1 MKTNLITPI
10 ITFAFM
16 AISLFSSCNKEP
28 LPLPSD
34 DSNGNQI
41 DSIVTKGNIISRD
54 SALQVVYNHTKVGLN
69 SEGTRIFAS
78 KDTISSN
85 SRVYLNRSYNYP
97 AWIVIYNKIHSRAHH
112 YCIINAYTSSIEIFQ
127 ENDWPSNLD
136 TMYDELRVH
145 GVSVTNTSDNTF
157 MQANSISAPT
167 PSNSNN
173 NKWAVIVNAT
183 HSPQYNYLRFWNDC
197 AGAYRMLVNKYGYSD
212 NQIYTLISDGTSSA
226 NDRYI
231 FSGYDS
237 SPLDLDGD
245 GDSDIDYAATA
256 QNLTSVLTTLRN
268 SISNNDHVLLFIT
281 GYGTKDTLINLWNN
295 TSISQRELKT
305 LLHNLNSKANLHVV
319 MGQGYGGRLSELEY
333 TNFKSYFLANGYS
346 EASVSREGNQYSEK
360 IYLWLSAA
368 CGQTPEPTNSIN
380 IDSDINDNGIISYCE
395 IAQNISEPFTG
406 SYVNKQHL
414 YEDGLFGTWITGFP
428 INDINGEQHHNA
440 GEYSIF
446 SITNLTPFQTV
457 QWQTSSGLTQH
468 SASNT
473 SLTISN
479 TYTTTTFNQW
489 VKATVT
495 TSYQDCDSSHFRA
508 QSIPYTFHGI
518 TFWNS
523 YDNDGTNYI
532 TGDLSYNWGTFDI
545 PSEFNDCS
553 NFVWTCSIPEWE
565 CHYQGYRYTEF
576 SGNNN
581 PETYSE
587 VVINVAFQTPTGKN
601 MSLFKTFSF

>member
-212 NQIYTLISDGTSSA
+212 NHIHTLISDGMNSA

-281 GYGTKDTLINLWNN
+281 GYGTQDTLINLWNN
-295 TSISQRELKT
+295 TSISQRKLKT

-333 TNFKSYFLANGYS
+333 TNFKSYFLANGNFD
-346 EASVSREGNQYSEK
+346 ASASREGDQYSEK
-360 IYLWLSAA
+360 IYLWLGAA
-368 CGQTPEPTNSIN
+368 YGQTPEPTNSTN
-380 IDSDINDNGIISYCE
+380 IDSDSNGNGIISYCE
-395 IAQNISEPFTG
+395 IAQEIGETFG
-406 SYVNKQHL
+406 GYYVDTQHL
-414 YEDGLFGTWITGFP
+414 YEDGLNGIWITSFP
-428 INDINGEQHHNA
+428 TNNITGNEHFSLGNNATYYLNGVTEHQ
-440 GEYSIF
+440 S
-446 SITNLTPFQTV
+446 V
-457 QWQTSSGLTQH
+457 QWQKSAGLNIVSSSNSHITITSNSSTPL
-468 SASNT
+468 
-473 SLTISN
+473 
-479 TYTTTTFNQW
+479 FNQW
-489 VKATVT
+489 IKATVT
-495 TSYQDCDSSHFRA
+495 TSYGSCHST
-508 QSIPYTFHGI
+508 SITQQTNTYTLHGI
-518 TFWNS
+518 TGWSSGYMEDVDYIVNGLN
-523 YDNDGTNYI
+523 YLGGTVN
-532 TGDLSYNWGTFDI
+532 L
-545 PSEFNDCS
+545 PSEFDGCS
-553 NFVWTCSIPEWE
+553 NFIWSCDIPEWE
-565 CHYQGYRYTEF
+565 CQYQGYRYSEF
-576 SGNNN
+576 ISNSSYNDYPKVTVFVSFN
-581 PETYSE
+581 
-587 VVINVAFQTPTGKN
+587 TPTGDN
-601 MSLFKTFSF
+601 IMMSQTFYF